1 MIANPNDTQTGPAA
15 TPPMRPATASVR
27 LASLDVLR
35 GFDMFWIV
43 GGGGLLTALLAL
55 LATFGYNRPT
65 EWIAPQMHHVP
76 WAGLAAWDLIFPVFV
91 FISGATMPFAITSRL
106 ERGEKKRT
114 IYWRLFR
121 RMAFLLFFGATF
133 GGLLDLNFAN
143 ARYLS
148 VLGLIGAAYFIAG
161 VVVVNRGVRGQIA
174 WAVGL
179 LVGYWAAMNYIPV
192 PGIGPGV
199 ITPGGC
205 LTGYIDSHLMP
216 GRLHA
221 GVFDPEGTL
230 CYLPAAAAALI
241 GALAGRLL
249 RAYPQSPY
257 RNVAILL
264 ACGFALV
271 GLGFAWNPYFP
282 IIKAIWSS
290 SFILAACGIGMILLG
305 LFYMVIDVWRC
316 RWLGFFFIPIGMNAI
331 TIYLGFNYFIDFHYT
346 SNRIF
351 GGIIRLTGQRY
362 GSLASVV
369 AVLAVEWALLYF
381 LYRKKIFL
389 RV

>member
-1 MIANPNDTQTGPAA
+1 MTANPNHAQTLPPTHPAA
-15 TPPMRPATASVR
+15 IPSVR

-43 GGGGLLTALLAL
+43 GGGGFVSALLAL
-55 LATFGYNRPT
+55 LTSFGYTRPT
-65 EWIAPQMHHVP
+65 ELLAPQMHHVG

-91 FISGATMPFAITSRL
+91 FISGVTMPFALTSRL

-114 IYWRLFR
+114 IYWRLLR
-121 RMAFLLFFGATF
+121 RMALLMLLGATL

-143 ARYLS
+143 TRYLS

-161 VVVVNRGVRGQIA
+161 VIVVNRGVRGQIA

-179 LVGYWAAMNYIPV
+179 LVGYWAAMSYIPV

-199 ITPGGC
+199 ITPGGS
-205 LTGYIDSHLMP
+205 LTGYIDSHLVP
-216 GRLHA
+216 GRLHG

-249 RAYPQSPY
+249 RTYPQSPY

-305 LFYMVIDVWRC
+305 LFYLVIDVWRM

-331 TIYLGFNYFIDFHYT
+331 TIYLGFSFFIDFHYT

-351 GGIIRLTGQRY
+351 GGVIRLAGEQY
-362 GSLASVV
+362 GSLVSVA
-369 AVLAVEWALLYF
+369 AVLAVEWAFLYF